1 MVLRPAVVRREAGA
15 AGGAPLLAEAADP
28 AAAAL
33 VLLLV
38 DVEDDGL
45 DGRGVAGLVLL
56 GRRVGEHGAVAG
68 GDERDPEPGGVGD
81 ADRDLALAAGAL
93 DARDLRDG
101 VTFSEG
107 ALHDRSRRL
116 VAHVLVGAVGA
127 VLDAVAAAVV
137 GDELLVGADEVRLG
151 ARAGGVVASRS
162 GGGDSVFE
170 GSDGKS
176 FGRRRKAA
184 DGDEEKNRECEED
197 TRHFL
202 FCFRKKKIIKKKK
215 GRGKS
220 KE

>member
-1 MVLRPAVVRREAGA
+1 LRCVAAVAK
-15 AGGAPLLAEAADP
+15 GAPLLAEAADP
-28 AAAAL
+28 TAAAL

-38 DVEDDGL
+38 DIEDDGL

-68 GDERDPEPGGVGD
+68 RDERDPEPGGVGD

-93 DARDLRDG
+93 DARDLGDC

-127 VLDAVAAAVV
+127 VLDAVAATVV

-151 ARAGGVVASRS
+151 ARAGGVVAAGH
-162 GGGDSVFE
+162 GGGDGNRAV
-170 GSDGKS
+170 GGDHDGAEDEKS
-176 FGRRRKAA
+176 Q
-184 DGDEEKNRECEED
+184 DGESSGKKSA
-197 TRHFL
+197 HV
-202 FCFRKKKIIKKKK
+202 FCFFV
-215 GRGKS
+215 
-220 KE
+220 